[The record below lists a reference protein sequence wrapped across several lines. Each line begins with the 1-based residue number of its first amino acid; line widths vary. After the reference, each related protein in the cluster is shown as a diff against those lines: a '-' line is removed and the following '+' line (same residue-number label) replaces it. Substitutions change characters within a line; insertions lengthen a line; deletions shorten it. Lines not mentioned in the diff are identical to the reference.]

1 MTEESIKAAKEK
13 LSNTIKNGKFT
24 PNVTNSWCHS
34 KISIGINE
42 TQKISVRS
50 SWEALFLLLNKEKI
64 YVMKI

>member
-13 LSNTIKNGKFT
+13 LSNKLKNAIKNGKFT

-42 TQKISVRS
+42 T
-50 SWEALFLLLNKEKI
+50 
-64 YVMKI
+64 